1 MNTHDNKTRR
11 RLKRLAL
18 ANIMVQ
24 VAFPL
29 AGAFAPAMAAA
40 RGHDETVQLM
50 SLPVVPYTL
59 GPGESVASVAN
70 HYHLSVAQLQK
81 LNALRTFSKP
91 FTQLGAGD
99 ELDVPKTPVQQARS
113 PFAVDRE
120 NDTDND
126 IERNVAGLASQAGGI
141 LGSGNAQAAA
151 EGQLT
156 GLASGEASAQ
166 LSKWLQQYGTARV
179 QANVDNHGNL
189 DGSQFDMLLPLYNSE
204 SDLAFTQYGLR
215 RIDKRTTANL
225 GLGHRHFFSDWML
238 GYNAF
243 LDHDL
248 SRSHTRTGLGLEYAR
263 DYLRLSTNGYLRLS
277 NWRDSPDLEDYR
289 ERPANGFDVRAEGW
303 LPALPSL
310 GAKLAYEQYFGD
322 EVGLF
327 GHDQRQ
333 KDPHAITAGL
343 NYTPVP
349 LLTVGVDRRQGT
361 SGNGETLFNLGVNY
375 EIGTPWAKQ
384 ISPDNVGSRRTLAGG
399 RYDLVDRNNQIVL
412 EYQKKE
418 VIRLSMPSR
427 LSGRTGERKSL
438 VYNVS
443 TKYGL
448 SGIEW
453 QAPELLAAG
462 GQILDDGQGHYSVQ
476 MPPAAGTYTL
486 SGVARDTRGN
496 VSQRVSTQVVVAA
509 SDISPDLSST
519 ELTTGGLPADGRSQ
533 TTMRLTLKD
542 RNGNPL
548 TGQAGSIRF
557 DVSALAGSS
566 MADPSLGDV
575 REVAPGVY
583 EVVVT
588 AGKHEGKVSITPVV
602 DGIRLNPVEMMF
614 DTSAHTVSAEKS
626 SVKADKTAL
635 VADNLDSTTLTLTLK
650 NLDGEPMTGMA
661 EWIQLEGL
669 GQNLKQGKI
678 TEQGNGVYTVTLTAG
693 SLAENVTVT
702 PVIRDVKLNAV
713 NMVLEPH
720 GVPAVTD
727 LKLSGK
733 LEVGGVLKGSYT
745 FNAEKGDTTDHS
757 LYLWGTKGT
766 TESHVATDGQ
776 VVTTSGE
783 AGEYTLKA
791 DDAGKV
797 MELAVLATN
806 GKGTT
811 GNTATLAT
819 DAPSGS
825 GNATT
830 GGNGAGAVV
839 SELAVPQLTFS
850 ELKVQK
856 EQTITLTVKV
866 EDAQKQA
873 VADTPVIVTA
883 ISATNRQGVSQNVT
897 LLANGQRTWSG
908 VSGKDGTVKVPL
920 TDPNGLGVK
929 TTLRVTAGEPGNQQS
944 TTGKVIFT
952 VITSPDTDN
961 ANFFGH
967 MAETITTKYGTFK
980 RPPLQVE
987 GHGHKIFKVNGEDWA
1002 AMDHNNA
1009 NQYCASQSGTVPK
1022 KELLKDLYDRNH
1034 DIKNKFGW
1042 PIELAGYRS
1051 SSTASDTSHDY
1062 GVSLITGEY
1071 LDYPSGDQ
1079 NYYISCRLN

>member
-120 NDTDND
+120 NDTDSD

-327 GHDQRQ
+327 GHDHRQ

-384 ISPDNVGSRRTLAGG
+384 ISPDNVGNRHTLAGG

-462 GQILDDGQGHYSVQ
+462 GQILDEGHYSVQ

-486 SGVARDTRGN
+486 SGVARDIRGN

-509 SDISPDLSST
+509 SDISLDLSSA

-557 DVSALAGSS
+557 DVSALAGAS
-566 MADPSLGDV
+566 MADPSLGEV

-588 AGKHEGKVSITPVV
+588 AGKHEGKVSLTPVV
-602 DGIRLNPVEMMF
+602 DGIRLSPVEMVF

-635 VADNLDSTTLTLTLK
+635 AADNQDATTLTLTLK
-650 NLDGEPMTGMA
+650 NQDGEPMAGMA

-669 GQNLKQGKI
+669 GQSLKQGKI
-678 TEQGNGVYTVTLTAG
+678 TEKGNSGVYTVTLTAG
-693 SLAENVTVT
+693 SLAGNVTVT

-713 NMVLEPH
+713 NMVLEPY

-745 FNAEKGDTTDHS
+745 FNAEKGDTTDRS

-776 VVTTSGE
+776 VVTTSGD

-791 DDAGKV
+791 EDAGKV

-806 GKGTT
+806 GKGTA

-819 DAPSGS
+819 DASSGS

-830 GGNGAGAVV
+830 GGNGSGAVV
-839 SELAVPQLTFS
+839 SALAVPQVTLSAT
-850 ELKVQK
+850 KVK
-856 EQTITLTVKV
+856 KGQTITLKVKV
-866 EDAQKQA
+866 EDAQKN
-873 VADTPVIVTA
+873 VVTDTPVVITA
-883 ISATNRQGVSQNVT
+883 ISATNRQNAAQSVT

-908 VSGKDGTVKVPL
+908 VSGKDGTVNVSL
-920 TDPNGLGVK
+920 TDPNGHGVE

-944 TTGKVIFT
+944 TTRKVIFT
-952 VITSPDTDN
+952 VITSPDTPK
-961 ANFFGH
+961 ANFWGH
-967 MAETITTKYGTFK
+967 MAETITVGGVTFK
-980 RPPLQVE
+980 RPKLYRE
-987 GHGHKIFKVNGEDWA
+987 LNNGNEAGNDSNEHYVVMTPSRA
-1002 AMDHNNA
+1002 YSSCNVPSKDELTALYNA
-1009 NQYCASQSGTVPK
+1009 NPSGTITSK
-1022 KELLKDLYDRNH
+1022 Y
-1034 DIKNKFGW
+1034 GW
-1042 PIELAGYRS
+1042 P
-1051 SSTASDTSHDY
+1051 
-1062 GVSLITGEY
+1062 TGI
-1071 LDYPSGDQ
+1071 
-1079 NYYISCRLN
+1079 YYISSTPKGRGHLSVGLKNGTTNNNFEYTDSSYLYVTCK